1 MVGHWVFD
9 LRDKKQLSLIKWLI
23 AATVSIMVIM
33 TFIVGWYYAWLY
45 RIGIAN
51 TVIHVGSLFVAVPI
65 GQLLA
70 IHVYG
75 VIQPRRVYQ
84 VLSSLL
90 LILFGVRFIYFTF
103 VTPDQPFFDLP

>member
-1 MVGHWVFD
+1 
-9 LRDKKQLSLIKWLI
+9 
-23 AATVSIMVIM
+23 MVIM
-33 TFIVGWYYAWLY
+33 AFIVGWYYAWVY
-45 RIGIAN
+45 GIGIAN

-103 VTPDQPFFDLP
+103 VTPDLPFLIYLNMLLNLKTSSLSCEKGWRLCLR